1 MVAAISEISYAL
13 DKFDGVKQA
22 TTADAPNTNNWLGDP
37 RHSSNGCEKGE
48 NHKNNRIETQQSPE
62 KGKVAKST

>member
-22 TTADAPNTNNWLGDP
+22 TTADAPNTNN
-37 RHSSNGCEKGE
+37 
-48 NHKNNRIETQQSPE
+48 
-62 KGKVAKST
+62 